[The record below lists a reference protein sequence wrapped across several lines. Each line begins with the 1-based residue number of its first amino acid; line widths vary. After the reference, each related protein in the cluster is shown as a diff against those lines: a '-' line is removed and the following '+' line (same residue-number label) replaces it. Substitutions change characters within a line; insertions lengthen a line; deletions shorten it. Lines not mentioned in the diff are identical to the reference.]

1 MFKKGFTLIEL
12 LVVIAII
19 AILAA
24 ILFPVFAQAR
34 EKARQTSCL
43 SNTKQIGT
51 ALQLYCDDYDE
62 TLAPILA
69 PEGTSQFTELGENP
83 QHWMI
88 SVTNIAGGSGQ
99 GQRSKTWANCI
110 FPYLKNIN
118 MLRCP
123 SSRGRVWNESA
134 TVRWV
139 PVSYGGNCFT
149 SFTTNSTDMNFAWF
163 QSKALAEIKNPSEL
177 VYVCDTMMY
186 LAGVWPFTC
195 TQAIPAYNWPDYVST
210 LPKEYEC
217 GARHNGG
224 CNFTFCDGHAK
235 YFKAKE
241 GPLADN
247 FGQNSSW
254 WNPALQ

>member
-1 MFKKGFTLIEL
+1 MFRKGFTLIEL

-34 EKARQTSCL
+34 EKARQTQCL

-62 TLAPILA
+62 TLAPIYVA
-69 PEGTSQFTELGENP
+69 NETSQFTELGSNP

-88 SVTNIAGGSGQ
+88 SISGLADGPN
-99 GQRSKTWANCI
+99 GQKTKTWANCI

-123 SSRGRVWNESA
+123 SSRSKVWDESA
-134 TVRWV
+134 TIRWV
-139 PVSYGGNCFT
+139 PVSYGCNPFT
-149 SFTTNSTDMNFAWF
+149 SSDSNDVTFYVSFLK
-163 QSKALAEIKNPSEL
+163 SKSLSEIKNTAEL
-177 VYVCDTMMY
+177 VYCCDTMMY
-186 LAGVWPFTC
+186 LAGVWPFTE
-195 TQAIPAYNWPDYVST
+195 TQMIPAYCWPSYVST

-217 GARHNGG
+217 GARHMNG

-235 YFKAKE
+235 FFNDQQ

-247 FGQNSSW
+247 FGVNSPY
-254 WNPALQ
+254 WNPAKQ